1 MQRQYHVAELVQAR
15 LRIGGLAQIVG
26 GTSTG
31 DDYFATWYTTG
42 SIAAERSG
50 MSGALG
56 LCDGLDHLRAH
67 MQGKSWGIRRLA
79 AFFPPQRGKSTHVCE
94 VFPAAVYGVL
104 PTARGIATG
113 YADEFMTRTPAAV
126 KWIMN
131 TPGYRTVYPHVNI
144 GNSEETEDKVKDNE
158 HRIEVL
164 HQRGGSGPWVRSGG
178 ALTCR
183 SVKGQVIGEP
193 MDFGCMD
200 DMYASWGQA
209 QSIAEN
215 KVRRD
220 FYSTVFKHRQQSRR
234 TVMVLGFTPMTSTDL
249 SQYVIDQWEKEGEP
263 YLVLRYPS
271 LQRHDTEK
279 EIERVLRSLPQ
290 QQALAKFLK
299 VPESEI
305 KDYLIEHGLRPYD
318 RRPLGMGL
326 LPSHRPEVDQEFFE
340 QKKRSADN
348 KAQYAAMEDLN
359 LEAATTS
366 AFPASAWRW
375 YDPTKKNVFHRLVIT
390 GDPNKRETTDGS
402 FFVLGVWGLDP
413 VPKVEVEV
421 DGKKK
426 LIDTAHP
433 WYMHALDESRGRW
446 GYSDGKTEVLKLIMK
461 WPEARD
467 LVLEYKANGETMA
480 SDIDFV
486 KAVTRKGVRFWVY
499 EPNGVLV
506 RVKMQG
512 LKIVH
517 ERMKNEEL
525 KKTGGSKE
533 VRWGHMERP
542 LAEGHYLLPLGS
554 YARIDCSF
562 IRDRDDLDLDPEERQ
577 GFVTEF
583 AYASPDNC
591 NDRPDSLAQLTA
603 FATTL
608 SQQSDW
614 AVYRQFA

>member
-1 MQRQYHVAELVQAR
+1 MQRTFHVAETVNAR
-15 LRIGGLAQIVG
+15 LKIGALAQIVG

-31 DDYFATWYTTG
+31 DEYFATWYTTG
-42 SIAAERSG
+42 SVAAERTG

-67 MQGKSWGIRRLA
+67 MLGKSWGIRRLA
-79 AFFPPQRGKSTHVCE
+79 AFFPPQRGKSTHVTE
-94 VFPAAVYGVL
+94 FFPPAIFGVL
-104 PTARGIATG
+104 PNARGIATG
-113 YADEFMTRTPAAV
+113 YADEFMTRTPSAV
-126 KWIMN
+126 KWVMN
-131 TPGYRTVYPHVNI
+131 SAGYRAVYPHVNI
-144 GNSEETEDKVKDNE
+144 GNSEETDDKVKDNE
-158 HRIEVL
+158 HRIEVV
-164 HQRGGSGPWVRSGG
+164 QRLAGSGLWRKSGG

-183 SVKGQVIGEP
+183 SVRGQVIGEP
-193 MDFGCMD
+193 MDFGAMD
-200 DMYASWGQA
+200 DMYGSWDQA

-215 KVRRD
+215 RVRRN
-220 FYSTVFKHRQQSRR
+220 FYSAVFKQRQQSRR

-249 SQYVIDQWEKEGEP
+249 SAYILDQWEKEGEP

-279 EIERVLRSLPQ
+279 EIERVLRSMPQ
-290 QQALAKFLK
+290 QKALAKFLR
-299 VPESEI
+299 VPETEI
-305 KDYLIEHGLRPYD
+305 KDYLLEHGLRPYD

-375 YDPTKKNVFHRLVIT
+375 YDPTKKNSFHRIVIT
-390 GDPNKRETTDGS
+390 GDPNKRETEDGS
-402 FFVLGVWGLDP
+402 FFALGVWGLDP
-413 VPKVEVEV
+413 VPEAK
-421 DGKKK
+421 DDKGKK
-426 LIDTAHP
+426 IEPAHP
-433 WYMHALDESRGRW
+433 WYMHALDEARGRW
-446 GYSDGKTEVLKLIMK
+446 NYSDGKAEVLKLIMR

-467 LVLEYKANGETMA
+467 LVLEFKANGEAMA
-480 SDIDFV
+480 GDADFV
-486 KAVTRKGVRFWVY
+486 QSVTRKGVRFWVY
-499 EPNGVLV
+499 EPNGTLV

-512 LKIVH
+512 KRVVH
-517 ERMKNEEL
+517 ERIKNEQL
-525 KKTGGSKE
+525 KEKGGSKAA
-533 VRWGHMERP
+533 RWAHMERP

-562 IRDRDDLDLDPEERQ
+562 IRDRDNLDLDPEERQ

-591 NDRPDSLAQLTA
+591 NDRPDYLAQLTA

-614 AVYRQFA
+614 SVYRQFA